1 MRMNIINRGPGWP
14 LSYNQGCSL
23 SRVLAATWWASLQVT
38 LRVCSTAGYRKSNS
52 VRLLKEVTCDNPS

>member
-14 LSYNQGCSL
+14 HSYNQRCSL

-38 LRVCSTAGYRKSNS
+38 LRVCSIAGYRKSNL
-52 VRLLKEVTCDNPS
+52 VRLLKEVTRDSPS